1 MLLTVTNDPGEAQTP
16 LDAGV
21 PRAKSLIH
29 QWAPFVHEQ
38 RHMSA
43 PGSTIVLAER
53 LEMSQ
58 ATALHA
64 QLLDA
69 LKARAPLVV
78 DASAVQVVDSASA
91 QVLVAFALSA
101 KEARVDLSWQRSP
114 AFDDFFQRTA
124 LASAIT

>member
-1 MLLTVTNDPGEAQTP
+1 
-16 LDAGV
+16 
-21 PRAKSLIH
+21 
-29 QWAPFVHEQ
+29 
-38 RHMSA
+38 MSA
-43 PGSTIVLAER
+43 SGPTIVLVER

-58 ATALHA
+58 ATALHT

-69 LKARAPLVV
+69 LKTKAPLVV

-101 KEARVDLSWQRSP
+101 KEARLEVRWQRSP
-114 AFDDFFQRTA
+114 AFDDFFERTA

>member
-1 MLLTVTNDPGEAQTP
+1 MLLTVSNDPGEAPTP
-16 LDAGV
+16 LSLEV
-21 PRAKSLIH
+21 LRAKSLIH
-29 QWAPFVHEQ
+29 HRAPFVHQ
-38 RHMSA
+38 QLRMSA
-43 PGSTIVLAER
+43 SGPTIVLAER

-64 QLLDA
+64 RLLEA
-69 LKARAPLVV
+69 LKAGAPLSV
-78 DASAVQVVDSASA
+78 DASAVQAVDSASA

-101 KEARVDLSWQRSP
+101 KEARVAISWQRSP

>member
-1 MLLTVTNDPGEAQTP
+1 
-16 LDAGV
+16 
-21 PRAKSLIH
+21 
-29 QWAPFVHEQ
+29 
-38 RHMSA
+38 MSA
-43 PGSTIVLAER
+43 SGPTIVLAER

-69 LKARAPLVV
+69 LKTKAPLVV
-78 DASAVQVVDSASA
+78 DASGVQVVDSASA

-101 KEARVDLSWQRSP
+101 KEARLDVSWQRSP

-124 LASAIT
+124 LASALT

>member
-1 MLLTVTNDPGEAQTP
+1 MLLTVTSDPGEAQTP
-16 LDAGV
+16 LEPAV
-21 PRAKSLIH
+21 PEAKSLIH
-29 QWAPFVHEQ
+29 QWAPFVHRQ
-38 RHMSA
+38 SSMSA
-43 PGSTIVLAER
+43 SGPTIVLAER

-58 ATALHA
+58 ATTLHA
-64 QLLDA
+64 QLLEA
-69 LKARAPLVV
+69 LKSRAPLVV

-101 KEARVDLSWQRSP
+101 KEARVDISWQRSP

>member
-1 MLLTVTNDPGEAQTP
+1 MLLTVSNDPGEAPTP
-16 LDAGV
+16 LSLEV
-21 PRAKSLIH
+21 LRAKSLIH
-29 QWAPFVHEQ
+29 HRAFVHQ
-38 RHMSA
+38 QLRMSA
-43 PGSTIVLAER
+43 SGPTIVLAER

-64 QLLDA
+64 RLLEA
-69 LKARAPLVV
+69 LKAGAPLSV
-78 DASAVQVVDSASA
+78 DASAVQAVDSASA

-101 KEARVDLSWQRSP
+101 KEARVAISWQRSP